1 MAEKRKLS
9 ELEAT
14 IDEQEALTSAE
25 AKRLTYESPDSIRSE
40 EDAKGP
46 VEKVPRLK
54 LSKAGKNNQQRL
66 IVVLEQANLEIVK
79 AGKDFE
85 LITCDEHMSL
95 IRKFKKDPA
104 FCRPDITH
112 QCLLMLFDSPLNRAG
127 LLQVYIHTKQKV
139 LIEINP
145 QTRFPRTFKRFANLM
160 VQLLHKL
167 SIRSS
172 QGSEKLLRT
181 IKNPITLHLPPGARK
196 IGTSF
201 QAEKLVHPRELV
213 PEEDRPVVVVIG
225 AQAHGPAD
233 VDYTEESVSI
243 SQYPL
248 SAALACTKIVSAFE
262 EVWGIH

>member
-1 MAEKRKLS
+1 MAEKRKF
-9 ELEAT
+9 EAT
-14 IDEQEALTSAE
+14 TSDAGDGLSAQEASD
-25 AKRLTYESPDSIRSE
+25 KITYESPDAIRGE
-40 EDAKGP
+40 EDAKCP
-46 VEKVPRLK
+46 VEKIPRLK
-54 LSKAGKNNQQRL
+54 LSKAAKNNQQRL
-66 IVVLEQANLEIVK
+66 IVVLEKANLEIVK
-79 AGKDFE
+79 VGKAFE

-95 IRKFKKDPA
+95 IRKYKKDPA

-127 LLQVYIHTKQKV
+127 LLQVYIHTRQNV
-139 LIEINP
+139 LIDVNP

-160 VQLLHKL
+160 VQLLYKL

-172 QGSEKLLRT
+172 QGSEKLLRV
-181 IKNPITLHLPPGARK
+181 IKNPITLHLPPGCRK

-213 PEEDRPVVVVIG
+213 PAEDSPLVVVIG

-233 VDYTEESVSI
+233 VDYTEESFSI

-262 EVWGIH
+262 EAWGIH